1 MLLITAEMVKK
12 KMETS
17 ENSSLENMELD
28 RMINDMIVKIITFS
42 LFLSF
47 FVISS
52 IYDFLTIFRLI
63 L

>member
-1 MLLITAEMVKK
+1 MVKK

-52 IYDFLTIFRLI
+52 IFDFLTNFRLI

>member
-12 KMETS
+12 KLETS

-52 IYDFLTIFRLI
+52 IYDFLTNFRLI

>member
-52 IYDFLTIFRLI
+52 IYDFLTNFRLI

>member
-52 IYDFLTIFRLI
+52 IFDFLTNFRLI